1 MAQDFLRLGPNYY
14 FFFLFLTS
22 QEDPFEYFSET
33 FQGIFPSSR
42 SALYNNIMM
51 LKVRNTLSPR
61 NPTYCSVLI
70 PVVKHMGTQR
80 RKRVVHGAFLVCKY
94 ALPVPSL
101 PFPSYAEMGY
111 NFPSSFHSPRV
122 PTHADSHPKKSP
134 WNHPICSSFTGCSC
148 ILAINGGRRRG
159 LLGDLLSLSP

>member
-1 MAQDFLRLGPNYY
+1 MLVRDGKEGICEVGRGGRVLAQDFLRLGPNYY
-14 FFFLFLTS
+14 FFFLSLTS

-42 SALYNNIMM
+42 SAPYNNIMM
-51 LKVRNTLSPR
+51 LKARNTLSPR
-61 NPTYCSVLI
+61 NPTYCMLI

-101 PFPSYAEMGY
+101 PFPSYAA
-111 NFPSSFHSPRV
+111 R
-122 PTHADSHPKKSP
+122 
-134 WNHPICSSFTGCSC
+134 
-148 ILAINGGRRRG
+148 NGV
-159 LLGDLLSLSP
+159 

>member
-1 MAQDFLRLGPNYY
+1 MGGGGGGGKALFLRPLTLISPTFLLHYTSSITTAVATERGGFFMRVVSLPFFLLPYIEGTSVRKSMRGARMLVKDGKGGICEVGRRGRVLAQDFLRLGPNYY

-61 NPTYCSVLI
+61 NPT
-70 PVVKHMGTQR
+70 
-80 RKRVVHGAFLVCKY
+80 A
-94 ALPVPSL
+94 
-101 PFPSYAEMGY
+101 
-111 NFPSSFHSPRV
+111 
-122 PTHADSHPKKSP
+122 
-134 WNHPICSSFTGCSC
+134 CSS
-148 ILAINGGRRRG
+148 
-159 LLGDLLSLSP
+159 LL